1 MTMCVCRWTF
11 LCVSFFLPT
20 EAFGSCGRT
29 FRPRCHC
36 LDSSWRLFQKRSPAL
51 RGSPRDVTLPVC
63 ARISTIMI
71 IRRQKPS
78 PWSCLLIHLPVTVH
92 HTRPQQSITHCRVH
106 RFLQPYSQTSHS
118 PVNTYCSAQNW
129 KAVSGSEEGQL
140 DAAATTKI

>member
-71 IRRQKPS
+71 IRSKN
-78 PWSCLLIHLPVTVH
+78 HLPEVACSSTSLLLYPHTTTTEH
-92 HTRPQQSITHCRVH
+92 HT
-106 RFLQPYSQTSHS
+106 LQ
-118 PVNTYCSAQNW
+118 SAQIFT
-129 KAVSGSEEGQL
+129 AILADLPQSSQYIL
-140 DAAATTKI
+140 QRTKLESSFWIWGGPTWCSSNN